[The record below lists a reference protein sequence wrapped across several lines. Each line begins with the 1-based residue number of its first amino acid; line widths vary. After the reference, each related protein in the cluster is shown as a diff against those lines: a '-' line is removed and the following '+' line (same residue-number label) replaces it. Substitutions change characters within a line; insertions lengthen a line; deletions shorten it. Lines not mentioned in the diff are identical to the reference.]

1 MKTRM
6 TPLRTT
12 PARSAL
18 LAAVGACALF
28 TATTTGTKL
37 AAQQPRA
44 PMPAIDATGLM
55 NAGGSVYARQ
65 ASMLDGGPQDELAR
79 HPDDRGVRTAALP
92 REGERVAQ
100 FTDREPFIL
109 PPGDGNPVDRP
120 VRVPATLT
128 SDPTSRDFFTAEPD
142 EYVTGISPYKKGF
155 FQKVQGSYAY
165 IPSADENQ
173 PGELTLHESNVN
185 ATFALPAP
193 SAESPLLITPSFDA
207 YFLEGPTTPDLP
219 GSLYGTSV
227 QAMWVP
233 RINDR
238 LQLIFAFQPG
248 AYGDYQSSDED
259 LWRFEGQALFKW
271 EPFRDR
277 LQVVGGLL
285 YLDRWDMKYLPAG
298 GLIWTPTDN
307 WHFDFLFPIPKAA
320 WRVYATPQSEWWVF
334 AAGEFSNETFAF
346 ERSPDTFDQLA
357 IRDWRA
363 FAGVE
368 LKRDGGSGVRL
379 EGGYVFNRSV
389 EFRSMAP
396 ALELEDTYM
405 LRAVV
410 AY

>member
-1 MKTRM
+1 
-6 TPLRTT
+6 
-12 PARSAL
+12 
-18 LAAVGACALF
+18 
-28 TATTTGTKL
+28 
-37 AAQQPRA
+37 
-44 PMPAIDATGLM
+44 MPAIDATGLM
-55 NAGGSVYARQ
+55 NAGASVYVRQ

-79 HPDDRGVRTAALP
+79 HEDDRGVRTAALP
-92 REGERVAQ
+92 REGDRVAQ
-100 FTDREPFIL
+100 FTDREPFLL

-165 IPSADENQ
+165 IPSADEDV
-173 PGELTLHESNVN
+173 PGEFNLHESNVH

-219 GSLYGTSV
+219 GSLYGSSV

-233 RINDR
+233 RVNDR
-238 LQLIFAFQPG
+238 LQLIFAVQPG

-259 LWRFEGQALFKW
+259 MWRIEGQALFKW

-285 YLDRWDMKYLPAG
+285 YLDRDDLKYLPAG

-307 WHFDFLFPIPKAA
+307 WHFDLLFPIPKAS
-320 WRVYATPQSEWWVF
+320 WRVYATPESEWWVF
-334 AAGEFSNETFAF
+334 VAGEFSNETFAF
-346 ERSPDTFDQLA
+346 ERSDLVYDQLS
-357 IRDWRA
+357 IKDMRA

-368 LKRDGGSGVRL
+368 MKRDGGSGLRL
-379 EGGYVFNRSV
+379 EAGYVFDRSV
-389 EFRSMAP
+389 EFRSLSP
-396 ALELEDTYM
+396 DLQLEDTYM
-405 LRAVV
+405 VRGVV